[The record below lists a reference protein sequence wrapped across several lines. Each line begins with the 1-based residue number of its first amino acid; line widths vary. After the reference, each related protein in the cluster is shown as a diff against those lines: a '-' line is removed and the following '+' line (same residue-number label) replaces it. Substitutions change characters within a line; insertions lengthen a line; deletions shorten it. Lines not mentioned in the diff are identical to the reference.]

1 MKYLCLCYY
10 DERKFE
16 AMSKAD
22 LEALERECP
31 PHDEALRASGQLIL
45 VGSLAL
51 PQSSAVIRP
60 GNGDPR
66 VTHGAYA
73 RTGEPLGAFF
83 VVEAADLDEAVRIA
97 SKHPGA
103 RLSQFGGGI
112 EVRPCDLFELTPSG
126 RG

>member
-1 MKYLCLCYY
+1 MKFLCLCYY

-16 AMSKAD
+16 AMSKSD
-22 LEALERECP
+22 LEALERECR
-31 PHDEALRASGQLIL
+31 PHDEALRASGQLVL

-51 PQSSAVIRP
+51 PQSSAVLRA
-60 GNGDPR
+60 GNGDPK
-66 VTHGAYA
+66 VTQGAYV

-83 VVEAADLDEAVRIA
+83 VVEAEDLDAAVRIA

-126 RG
+126 RE